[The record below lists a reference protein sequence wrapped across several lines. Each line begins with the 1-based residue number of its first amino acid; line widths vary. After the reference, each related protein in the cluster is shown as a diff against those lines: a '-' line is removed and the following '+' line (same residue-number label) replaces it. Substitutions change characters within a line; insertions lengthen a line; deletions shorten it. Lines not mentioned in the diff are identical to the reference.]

1 MFCQNCGAQL
11 NEGAKFCPHCGVMC
25 TFSDENVSSKE
36 RTDSAVGASETVS
49 SQTNTADQIPNNTA
63 PAYSVK
69 NYQYTN
75 ASSVNPQNPAAGNN
89 ATGTEQT
96 INLSAEDKKKN
107 KIMAWVMA
115 VIPVVGT
122 LIGWFLGFGY
132 VCLILNII
140 VGYIDESNLRKQ
152 GIDTSSFGKL
162 AFLVPYYLYKR
173 SVVLGDDLSYT
184 IVWVVLFVISCFI

>member
-1 MFCQNCGAQL
+1 
-11 NEGAKFCPHCGVMC
+11 
-25 TFSDENVSSKE
+25 
-36 RTDSAVGASETVS
+36 
-49 SQTNTADQIPNNTA
+49 
-63 PAYSVK
+63 
-69 NYQYTN
+69 
-75 ASSVNPQNPAAGNN
+75 
-89 ATGTEQT
+89 
-96 INLSAEDKKKN
+96 
-107 KIMAWVMA
+107 MAWVMA